1 MIIALMNFFLFARVD
16 AVPIDTIVNSGLAQ
30 SQNVF
35 SKSVDELGK
44 HIPKYE
50 SGIEGKT
57 ASEFAAIN
65 DSHLKQKG
73 QESIANTPVIS
84 DTMKKDPLPG
94 YENLEAFK
102 RAEPVWADPAANLQN
117 LFKDCTEKANKQT
130 NPYSKRNYTKLE
142 ADADEEIRTCEKP
155 SQNIKCEK
163 TLEVICSQGG
173 EINCGYN
180 AGGIEEGSIDT
191 GISWEYSYP
200 YLRIGSKTGTWHFHG
215 YQGSCDKVVQRA
227 RFKVHDL
234 ANVKKFTL
242 HKLSYD
248 DHAMVRIN
256 GQVVHNTLGGDRLEI
271 TGRYYGSGRPGRADL
286 IIASDK
292 GSGPCWRLFPT
303 AGMDHYDDVN
313 KDIIAHLK
321 EGWNEVEIELVY
333 SWEGQVNAIFEAE
346 QYCCSKFEDKWVKRC
361 WAS

>member
-1 MIIALMNFFLFARVD
+1 MSINVAGAS
-16 AVPIDTIVNSGLAQ
+16 IDDVVNSSLAQ

-35 SKSVDELGK
+35 SKSVDELGT

-50 SGIEGKT
+50 SGIETKT

-65 DSHLKQKG
+65 DSDLKQKG
-73 QESIANTPVIS
+73 QAAIANTPVIS
-84 DTMKKDPLPG
+84 ETIKKDFLPG
-94 YENLEAFK
+94 YENSEIFEEAEK
-102 RAEPVWADPAANLQN
+102 VWSDPAANLQN
-117 LFKDCTEKANKQT
+117 LFKDCTEKANEQK
-130 NPYSKRNYTKLE
+130 NPYTKRTYKKLE
-142 ADADEEIRTCEKP
+142 KDVEEEIQTCERP
-155 SQNIKCEK
+155 NSNIKCEK

-200 YLRIGSKTGTWHFHG
+200 YLRLGSVTGSWHFHG
-215 YQGSCDKVVQRA
+215 SRGSCDKVIQKA

-271 TGRYYGSGRPGRADL
+271 TGRYHGSGRPGRADV

-292 GSGPCWRLFPT
+292 GSSPCWRLFP
-303 AGMDHYDDVN
+303 GNGQGHYDTIN
-313 KDIIAHLK
+313 KDVIAHLQ